1 MKFVTLLMDN
11 YGLGV
16 IMILLFEINILHEKE
31 AWFLLVIK
39 YTGEIQVICLTCSL
53 GLMHLK
59 KKRVCSCFNNGQ
71 FLAHVSYTLR
81 TETWAE

>member
-1 MKFVTLLMDN
+1 MDN
-11 YGLGV
+11 YGLEV

-31 AWFLLVIK
+31 AWFFLVMK

-59 KKRVCSCFNNGQ
+59 KKRVYSCFNNGQ
-71 FLAHVSYTLR
+71 FLAHVFY